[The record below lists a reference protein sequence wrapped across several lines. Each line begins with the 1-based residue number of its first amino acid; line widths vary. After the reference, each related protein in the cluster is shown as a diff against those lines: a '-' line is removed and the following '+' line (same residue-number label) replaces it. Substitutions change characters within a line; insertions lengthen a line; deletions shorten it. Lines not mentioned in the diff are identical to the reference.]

1 MDFTVSEAEAAASEL
16 TARLLR
22 ASGPIATAAD
32 GEGRATD
39 LDGSLWKALGQA
51 GLLSLAVPA
60 ELGGDGLGVQATA
73 AVLTEV
79 GRHAARIPALAT
91 LALGVLPVARSADP
105 ALKELLLGGVG
116 SGETILTAAIREPS
130 RPMPETP
137 ATTVT
142 ASRRGVAVSG
152 VKVGVPYAGAARW
165 ILIAA
170 STETGNPVI
179 AVVEPD
185 ADGLSCQRTPSSSG
199 LPEYTLRLADSP
211 VRAVLDGCSV
221 GDLYRL
227 AAAGACAVADGV
239 LAGALDLTTT
249 HIATREQFGRPLA
262 TFQAVAQQIADVYAV
277 ARTLHLITISAS
289 WQLDTGRATAERDVD
304 VAAYWLAEYCPAALR
319 TCHHLHGG
327 IGMDVTYPLPR
338 YSALMTDLTAFVGG
352 AADRLDRLG
361 ALEAAVS

>member
-1 MDFTVSEAEAAASEL
+1 MDFAVSDAEAAASEL
-16 TARLLR
+16 AAGLLR
-22 ASGPIATAAD
+22 ARGPVAPAPDT
-32 GEGRATD
+32 EPSD
-39 LDGSLWKALGQA
+39 LDWSLWKELGQT

-60 ELGGDGLGVQATA
+60 ELGGDGLGVAATA

-91 LALGVLPVARSADP
+91 LGLGVLPVARSADP
-105 ALKELLLGGVG
+105 DVRGMLLSGVG
-116 SGETILTAAIREPS
+116 AGETILTAAIREPS
-130 RPMPETP
+130 WPMPQAP
-137 ATTVT
+137 ATTV
-142 ASRRGVAVSG
+142 ASGRRGATVSG
-152 VKVGVPYAGAARW
+152 IKIGVPYAAAARW

-170 STETGNPVI
+170 STSAGEPVV

-199 LPEYTLRLADSP
+199 LPEFTLRLADSP
-211 VRAVLDGCSV
+211 VLAVLDGCTV

-227 AAAGACAVADGV
+227 AAASACAVADGV
-239 LAGALDLTTT
+239 LAGALDLTTKY
-249 HIATREQFGRPLA
+249 IGSREQFGRPLA

-277 ARTLHLITISAS
+277 SRTLHLITVSAA
-289 WQLDTGRATAERDVD
+289 WQLDTSRDSAGRDVD
-304 VAAYWLAEYCPAALR
+304 VAAYWLAEHGPAALR

-338 YSALMTDLTAFVGG
+338 YSALMTDLAAFVGG

-361 ALEAAVS
+361 AREAAGS